1 MKKPLPIGVDNFEKL
16 ISNHYY
22 YVDKTMWI
30 KQLLD
35 LKGEVNLFMRPRRF
49 GKTLNLSMLQYFFE
63 DTGNHKQ
70 NKYNY
75 TLFNNMKILQ
85 AGTIYTDKMNQ
96 YPVIS
101 LTMKSGKQDTFF
113 DSYFQ
118 LKELIAEEFMRH
130 KFLFDNN
137 ILEKTEME
145 KYTKLASG
153 TAEKETYY
161 TSLKYLSYCL
171 YKATK
176 KRVIILLDEYD
187 VPLENAYL
195 KGFYNEMTGF
205 IRSLFESALKS
216 NQYLEFAVIT
226 GCLRITKESIFTG
239 LNHLN
244 IISVLNKQY
253 SEHFGF
259 TEKEVL
265 EMLSYYNVLERYDD
279 IRNWYDGYTFG
290 DTNLYNPWSVIKFI
304 YDLNIDKAA
313 FPRPYWANTSSND
326 IVKKLI
332 HQADRETREQIET
345 LLTGKSIDIF
355 VHEEITYEDMEKNRE
370 HIWNILYFTGYLTKL
385 EERFEDRNI
394 VLKVVIP
401 NEELKSVYENLIL
414 SWFKESIEKR
424 NFNDLY
430 QAMEEGNTKKIEDI
444 LNQQLMSTI
453 SFYDNAENF
462 YHGFLAGILNQSKEY
477 IVKSNREFGLGRNDL
492 MIYSPNIAA
501 KAFVLELK
509 VTDKYKELDL
519 ACETALQQIKEKQ
532 YTIYLEDIGYENI
545 TCYAIAF
552 FRKNCRVKKI

>member
-63 DTGNHKQ
+63 DTGNCNQ
-70 NKYNY
+70 NKYY
-75 TLFNNMKILQ
+75 HTLFHNMKILK
-85 AGTIYTDKMNQ
+85 AGKSYTDKMNQ

-101 LTMKSGKQDTFF
+101 LTMKSGKQDTFS
-113 DSYFQ
+113 DAYFQ

-130 KFLFDNN
+130 KFLFQSD
-137 ILEKTEME
+137 ILEKTEMK

-153 TAEKETYY
+153 TAEKEAYY

-171 YKATK
+171 YKKTG

-205 IRSLFESALKS
+205 IRSLFESALKT
-216 NQYLEFAVIT
+216 NPYLEFAVIT

-244 IISVLNKQY
+244 IISILDKQY

-259 TEKEVL
+259 TEKEVMEL
-265 EMLSYYNVLERYDD
+265 TSYYGVSERYDD

-304 YDLNIDKAA
+304 YDLNTDKAA

-332 HQADRETREQIET
+332 RQADREMREQLEM
-345 LLTGKSIDIF
+345 LLSGKAIDIF
-355 VHEEITYEDMEKNRE
+355 VHEEITYEDMEKRGE
-370 HIWNILYFTGYLTKL
+370 TIWNFLYFTGYLTKL
-385 EERFEDRNI
+385 EERFENRNI

-414 SWFKESIEKR
+414 NWFKESIEKR
-424 NFNDLY
+424 DFNDLY
-430 QAMEEGNTKKIEDI
+430 QALEAGNTKKIEDI

-453 SFYDNAENF
+453 SFYDNAESF

-477 IVKSNREFGLGRNDL
+477 IVKSNRESGLGRNDL
-492 MIYSPNIAA
+492 MVYSPNIAA
-501 KAFVLELK
+501 NAFVLELK
-509 VTDKYKELDL
+509 AADKYKELDTS
-519 ACETALQQIKEKQ
+519 CETALQQIKDKR
-532 YTIYLEDIGYENI
+532 YTAYLEDIGYENI
-545 TCYAIAF
+545 TCYGIAF
-552 FRKNCRVKKI
+552 FRKNCRVKKL